1 MQSTI
6 DAFSYDAANGR
17 LRHLQT
23 VSTLPK
29 NYVGKNDTAELQVHP
44 SGKFLYASNR
54 GQDSIA
60 IFAIDDRSGT
70 LKPIENVPVG
80 GKTPRSFEI
89 DPSGSRM
96 FVANQD
102 SDNIVIFRINSQ
114 TGRLTPT
121 GQIITVPSPV
131 CVKFVALQ

>member
-1 MQSTI
+1 
-6 DAFSYDAANGR
+6 
-17 LRHLQT
+17 
-23 VSTLPK
+23 
-29 NYVGKNDTAELQVHP
+29 
-44 SGKFLYASNR
+44 
-54 GQDSIA
+54 
-60 IFAIDDRSGT
+60 
-70 LKPIENVPVG
+70 
-80 GKTPRSFEI
+80 
-89 DPSGSRM
+89 M